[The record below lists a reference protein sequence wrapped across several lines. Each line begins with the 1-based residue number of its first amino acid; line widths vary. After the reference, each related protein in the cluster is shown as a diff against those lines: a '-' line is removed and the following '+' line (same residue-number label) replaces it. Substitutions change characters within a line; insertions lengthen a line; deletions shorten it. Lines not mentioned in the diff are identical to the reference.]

1 MAVRSIKPWRPIDP
15 HALDTLPGQLGVFE
29 LADAAGE
36 VIFIGRADARTL
48 FGLRGEVGACAAA
61 IPDARAFRVEI
72 TTAYHTRH
80 LELLMAFQADHGCL
94 PKFNPPFPGLGRLSP
109 GPAAPVR

>member
-1 MAVRSIKPWRPIDP
+1 MAVRSTRPWRPIDP
-15 HALDTLPGQLGVFE
+15 AALEALPGQLGVFE

-48 FGLRGEVGACAAA
+48 FGLRGEVAARVA
-61 IPDARAFRVEI
+61 ALPEARAFRVEV

-80 LELLMAFQADHGCL
+80 LELLMAFQADHGRL
-94 PKFNPPFPGLGRLSP
+94 PSCNAPMPDLGRLSP
-109 GPAAPVR
+109 GPATPVR